1 MSVFLVIAVSLFGQT
16 PSKNLLPIVIND
28 KYGYINQ
35 NGDIV
40 IEPQYDWAGLFY
52 ESLAVIKMV
61 DEDNPAG
68 KFGYIDSTGR
78 IVVSPMFDAAGNY
91 CQGWARVKQGRGSFI
106 YVDKTGRAPIPSQFF
121 ECYNVMSFPIP
132 VRVERSSKAGF
143 VDKKG
148 EYVIEAKFDV
158 ARPFVDGYAV
168 VGLNNKQGYINL
180 KGDFIIEPQFYR
192 ANYFQSGLARVILKD
207 AETKKKTEGYINKDG
222 KFVVEPTI
230 KMGNAR
236 DFSEGLAAVSMDGQ
250 KWGFIDTN
258 GKIAIN
264 PEFEK
269 ASPFSEGY
277 AKVRIDGKY
286 GFIDKNGDVV
296 IKPKFDNVSD
306 FRNGIASIFLKNKRM
321 GYINKEGD
329 YIWKAGKPEKKEDE
343 NYQDK
348 F

>member
-1 MSVFLVIAVSLFGQT
+1 MSAFLILSLSVFGQT
-16 PSKNLLPIVIND
+16 HSNNLLPVIING

-35 NGDIV
+35 EGDII
-40 IEPQYDWAGLFY
+40 IEPQYDWAALFY

-91 CQGWARVKQGRGSFI
+91 CQGWARVKQGKDGFI
-106 YVDKTGRAPIPSQFF
+106 YVDKTGRAPIPSKFF
-121 ECYNVMSFPIP
+121 ECYNITNFPIP

-168 VGLNNKQGYINL
+168 VALNNQQGYINL
-180 KGDFIIEPQFYR
+180 QGEFIIEPKYYR
-192 ANYFQSGLARVILKD
+192 ANYFRNGLARVIIKD
-207 AETKKKTEGYINKDG
+207 AETRRKTEGYINEKG
-222 KFVVEPTI
+222 EFVVEPTI
-230 KMGNAR
+230 KMGFAR
-236 DFSEGLAAVSMDGQ
+236 DFSEGLAAVSLDGV
-250 KWGFIDTN
+250 KWGFIDIN
-258 GKIAIN
+258 GKTVIN
-264 PEFEK
+264 PEFER
-269 ASPFSEGY
+269 AAPFSEGL
-277 AKVRIDGKY
+277 AKVKIDGKY

-296 IKPKFDNVSD
+296 IKPKFDNVSS
-306 FRNGIASIFLKNKRM
+306 FHNGIASIFLKNKRM
-321 GYINKEGD
+321 GYINKAGD

>member
-1 MSVFLVIAVSLFGQT
+1 MSAFLILSSSLFGQT
-16 PSKNLLPIVIND
+16 HSKNLLPVVIND

-35 NGDIV
+35 EGDII

-68 KFGYIDSTGR
+68 KFGYIDSTGT

-91 CQGWARVKQGRGSFI
+91 CQGWARVKQGKSRFI
-106 YVDKTGRAPIPSQFF
+106 YVDKTGRAPIPSMFF
-121 ECYNVMSFPIP
+121 ECYNIMSFPIP
-132 VRVERSSKAGF
+132 VRVERDSKAGF
-143 VDKKG
+143 VDQKG

-168 VGLNNKQGYINL
+168 VSLNNQQGYIDL
-180 KGDFIIEPQFYR
+180 KGEFIIEPQFYR
-192 ANYFQSGLARVILKD
+192 ANYFQNGLARVIIKD
-207 AETKKKTEGYINKDG
+207 AETRRKTEGYINNKG
-222 KFVVEPTI
+222 EFVVQPTI

-236 DFSEGLAAVSMDGQ
+236 DFSEGLAAVSIDGQ
-250 KWGFIDTN
+250 KWGFINTD
-258 GKIAIN
+258 GKMVIAA
-264 PEFEK
+264 EYEK
-269 ASPFSEGY
+269 AASFSEGL

-286 GFIDKNGDVV
+286 GFIDKSGTLV
-296 IKPKFDNVSD
+296 IKPKFENVSN
-306 FRNGIASIFLKNKRM
+306 FHNGIASIFLKNDRM